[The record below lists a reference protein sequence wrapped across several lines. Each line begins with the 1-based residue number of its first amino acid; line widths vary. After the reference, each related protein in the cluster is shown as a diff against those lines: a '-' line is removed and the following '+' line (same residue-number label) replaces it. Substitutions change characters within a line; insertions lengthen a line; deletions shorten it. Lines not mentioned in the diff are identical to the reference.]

1 MKPNNETD
9 RMFYKL
15 YGLTAEVIKIGEAI
29 SKNRKNEILQIRFRI
44 FTKNLLAE
52 LNCNILNYSSRKVI
66 PMGDS
71 AHCDSQTE
79 RSRSLKVSSLENN
92 SANAFH

>member
-44 FTKNLLAE
+44 FTKRQIVVVFKL
-52 LNCNILNYSSRKVI
+52 I
-66 PMGDS
+66 
-71 AHCDSQTE
+71 
-79 RSRSLKVSSLENN
+79 
-92 SANAFH
+92 